1 MSVEELDEAPARRK
15 RPVKPINHRRR
26 RAALA
31 VSIIVLLIAIAVIA
45 WSSLQHSNDPDYQA
59 RITLMDM
66 SGPDTYLVNLW
77 TNPHPLQQGSATLTV
92 QVTSDVGTAK
102 GTDSASI
109 VLVRPNNQ
117 RLAPVQAKQL
127 PANQSPAD
135 GLQANVNFDQPG
147 AWQIIVDTVNG
158 GQKQQSSFGVD
169 IP

>member
-1 MSVEELDEAPARRK
+1 MSVEELDEAPARRP

-26 RAALA
+26 RAALLIS
-31 VSIIVLLIAIAVIA
+31 VIVLLIAVVVIA
-45 WSSLQHSNDPDYQA
+45 WSSLKHSNDPDYQA

-77 TNPHPLQQGSATLTV
+77 TSPHPLQQGNATLTV

-109 VLVRPNNQ
+109 ILVRPNNQ
-117 RLAPVQAKQL
+117 RKAPVQATQL
-127 PANQSPAD
+127 AANAKPAD